1 MSMNERRD
9 SLDPGRDPLGWER
22 AVGAIMEEAE
32 PELRRRRN
40 AAWVL
45 PDRWARPVF
54 AAAASLIF
62 VACGSL
68 LWTTARPP
76 GVGGGAGV
84 VEVVPGFEEALYP
97 PVVAR
102 WIQGRAEPT
111 VEELVFASTSE

>member
-1 MSMNERRD
+1 MSTNEQKEVLDPRRD
-9 SLDPGRDPLGWER
+9 PFGWDR
-22 AVGAIMEEAE
+22 AVEAIMERVE

-40 AAWVL
+40 AAWIL

-54 AAAASLIF
+54 AAAAGLIL

-68 LWTTARPP
+68 LWTAAQSPTAGGE
-76 GVGGGAGV
+76 GVARAA
-84 VEVVPGFEEALYP
+84 PAFEEALYP

-102 WIQGRAEPT
+102 WIGGEADPT

>member
-1 MSMNERRD
+1 MSMNGRRD
-9 SLDPGRDPLGWER
+9 ALEPGRDPLGWER
-22 AVGAIMEEAE
+22 VVEAIMEEAE

-54 AAAASLIF
+54 AAAASLIL

-68 LWTTARPP
+68 LWTTARST
-76 GVGGGAGV
+76 GANGARM
-84 VEVVPGFEEALYP
+84 VETVPGFEDALYP

-102 WIQGRAEPT
+102 WIQGQTEPT
-111 VEELVFASTSE
+111 VEELVFASTSDS

>member
-1 MSMNERRD
+1 MSANERRD
-9 SLDPGRDPLGWER
+9 ALDPGRDPLGWER
-22 AVGAIMEEAE
+22 AVEAIVDAAE

-45 PDRWARPVF
+45 PDRWVRPVF
-54 AAAASLIF
+54 AAAASLIL

-68 LWTTARPP
+68 LWTAAQSPVTGDGIAR
-76 GVGGGAGV
+76 A
-84 VEVVPGFEEALYP
+84 VPGFEEALYP

-102 WIQGRAEPT
+102 WIGGEVEPT